1 LIFTVKSLHIPNFC
15 SNFAAKIKKQYNTM
29 EKRFIV
35 TIGREFGTGGR
46 KIASELAE
54 MLGVK
59 LYDRQVLEPI
69 REGRQLTQE
78 EVDQIKSV
86 KPSWWYENVSQD
98 LYNEEEQLVR
108 ELAEK
113 ESCVLLGRTG
123 FHIFRDDER
132 AFKVFLIADKML
144 DPLKAMDI
152 QGLGAVEINQRH
164 PMHVSGDMEPLL
176 PVDGHRD
183 GVVAVALDLR
193 GKLLELPACRIGLA
207 MTHRH
212 AVIGRVERH
221 ELVVPVGEEAESD
234 RHFVEG
240 FRNGHAERFRLF
252 RPVRHR
258 LPGSN
263 IQTRRRPER
272 QDQYKSKKSFHTHT
286 YFIT

>member
-1 LIFTVKSLHIPNFC
+1 
-15 SNFAAKIKKQYNTM
+15 M

-132 AFKVFLIADKML
+132 AFKVFLIADKTFRRDKVARRLNINEGSADALL
-144 DPLKAMDI
+144 DKVDEARENFTKTFSGKTRYDARNYDLVLNVTGLKPTEIARFI
-152 QGLGAVEINQRH
+152 AGCVTRKLGL
-164 PMHVSGDMEPLL
+164 
-176 PVDGHRD
+176 
-183 GVVAVALDLR
+183 
-193 GKLLELPACRIGLA
+193 
-207 MTHRH
+207 
-212 AVIGRVERH
+212 
-221 ELVVPVGEEAESD
+221 
-234 RHFVEG
+234 
-240 FRNGHAERFRLF
+240 
-252 RPVRHR
+252 
-258 LPGSN
+258 
-263 IQTRRRPER
+263 
-272 QDQYKSKKSFHTHT
+272 
-286 YFIT
+286 